1 MSLKSYLIVF
11 LAFLPAFGMAQNLFQ
26 PFTSEWPTPNA
37 TRMGSGAPGAAYW
50 QQQADYKMKV
60 TLDTEKKRLSGSET
74 ITYFNNSP
82 VSLSY
87 LWLQM
92 DQDLRDPHS
101 VAHQMEKG
109 YAMEATN
116 AKAAAFNQSPNA
128 PGGYDLTKVSDA
140 NGNELKH
147 FIGET
152 NLRIELPTP
161 LAPGGQFSFQVD
173 WAYNI
178 NDATLEGRSGY
189 EYFEGDGN
197 YVFEIAQFYPRMCAY
212 SLEKGWQN
220 RPFYGSAEFALDF
233 GNYEVEITLPDNFLV
248 GGTGTLKNED
258 EVLSKDQRKRLSA
271 LSKSPGEVSF
281 IVTPA
286 EAEKNKRTSSKKM
299 QTWRFEADQVR
310 DFAFAA
316 SKKFVWDAGVVEVG
330 GKSIVA
336 QSMYP
341 TEAMPLWDKYATHVV
356 MHTLE
361 TYSKYSV
368 DYPYPH
374 ATAIHGPVWG
384 MEYPM
389 ISFCGGRPQ
398 DNGYYS
404 RDAKYR
410 MIGVIIHEVGHN
422 FFPMIVNSD
431 ERRWAWMD
439 EGLNSF
445 LEYLTER
452 EWEPHFPHRRG
463 PADDVAFALL
473 VSDARAI
480 MTNPESIRDN
490 GLISYAKTAAGL
502 NLLRTIV
509 LGPENFDYA
518 FKTYAQRWAFKHP
531 EPADFF
537 RSMEDASGQD
547 LDWFW
552 RGWFYG
558 TGVVDFGIKGVRHYS
573 IPVEGEQALPDN
585 PYPVYQVEKLETF
598 YISNRPN
605 LNDEYTSVKE
615 AWNASM
621 SQNEKAIA
629 KLVENHKQKSASTVH
644 FYQVE
649 IIQKEDVVMPIV
661 MQAIF
666 ADGSR
671 LNYKLPAQLWIE
683 GEKTHVHNFRSDKE
697 VVAFQLDGLRL
708 LPESDRSDNICP
720 RPSLGIEFTE
730 IDLSK

>member
-1 MSLKSYLIVF
+1 MSLKSHLIVF
-11 LAFLPAFGMAQNLFQ
+11 LAFLPAFGMSQNLFQ
-26 PFTSEWPTPNA
+26 PFTWEWPTPNS

-50 QQQADYKMKV
+50 QQQADYQIKV
-60 TLDTEKKRLSGSET
+60 KLDTDAKRLSGSET
-74 ITYFNNSP
+74 ITYHNNSP
-82 VSLSY
+82 VALSY

-92 DQDLRDPHS
+92 DQDIRGSHS
-101 VAHQMEKG
+101 IRHQMEIG
-109 YAMEATN
+109 YEMEPTSIETEVFKTTSN
-116 AKAAAFNQSPNA
+116 SE
-128 PGGYDLTKVSDA
+128 GGYKLAKVTDA
-140 NGNELKH
+140 NGNALKH
-147 FIGET
+147 FVGET

-161 LAPGGQFSFQVD
+161 LAPGGQYTFEID
-173 WAYNI
+173 WSYNI
-178 NDATLEGRSGY
+178 NDATQEGRSGY
-189 EYFEGDGN
+189 EYFESDGN
-197 YVFEIAQFYPRMCAY
+197 YVFEMAQFYPRMCAY
-212 SLEKGWQN
+212 GLEKGWQN

-233 GNYEVEITLPDNFLV
+233 GNYNVEVTLPDNFLL
-248 GGTGTLKNED
+248 GATGTLQNAD
-258 EVLSKDQRKRLSA
+258 DVLSKDQRKRLAA
-271 LSKSPGEVSF
+271 LAKTPGEVEF

-286 EAEKNKRTSSKKM
+286 EAEKNKRTTSKKM
-299 QTWRFEADQVR
+299 KTWRFQADQVR

-330 GKSIVA
+330 GKQIVA

-356 MHTLE
+356 MHTLK
-361 TYSKYSV
+361 TYSKHSV
-368 DYPYPH
+368 DYPYPQ

-398 DNGYYS
+398 ATGYYS
-404 RDAKYR
+404 RDTKYR

-452 EWEPHFPHRRG
+452 EWEAHFPHRRG
-463 PADDVAFALL
+463 PADDVAFPLL

-490 GLISYAKTAAGL
+490 GLVSYAKTAAGL

-518 FKTYAQRWAFKHP
+518 FRTYAQRWAFKHP

-537 RSMEDASGQD
+537 RTLEDASGQD

-558 TGVVDFGIKGVRHYS
+558 TGNVDFAIKGVRHYAL
-573 IPVEGEQALPDN
+573 PNNEQQRLPDN
-585 PYPVYQVEKLETF
+585 PYPLYLEEKAPAY
-598 YISNRPN
+598 YISGRPA

-615 AWNASM
+615 EWNASM

-629 KLVENHKQKSASTVH
+629 KLVENHSANPSPAVH
-644 FYQVE
+644 LYQVE
-649 IIQKEDVVMPIV
+649 IEQKGEVVMPIV
-661 MQAIF
+661 MQAVY

-671 LNYKLPAQLWIE
+671 INYKLPAQLWID
-683 GEKTHVHNFRSDKE
+683 GGKSHTHNFRSEKE
-697 VVAFQLDGLRL
+697 VLAFQLDGLRL
-708 LPESDRSDNICP
+708 LPETDRSDNICP
-720 RPSLGIEFTE
+720 RPTLGIEFIT